1 MTRKTNFK
9 KVKVKQDRIC
19 HYCEKKINKGSNA
32 ITINPYMKGRNGFM
46 KTVIKFY
53 QI

>member
-9 KVKVKQDRIC
+9 KVKVKQERIC

-32 ITINPYMKGRNGFM
+32 ITINPYMKGRKWFHENFM
-46 KTVIKFY
+46 KFY